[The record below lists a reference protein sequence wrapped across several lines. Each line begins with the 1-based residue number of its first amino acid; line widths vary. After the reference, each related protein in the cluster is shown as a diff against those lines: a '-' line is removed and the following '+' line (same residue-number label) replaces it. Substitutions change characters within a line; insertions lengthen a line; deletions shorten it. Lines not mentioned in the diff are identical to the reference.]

1 MSFEL
6 FSTLFFLSIFIKS
19 NSLSF
24 QDILLRKT
32 IENNP
37 DKNIM
42 ISPYSLYKMLSLL
55 SNGAIGNT
63 QKEIL
68 ELLNPDKEIDESI
81 LEKINSNIFES
92 ITNIESENEINDS
105 KCKVNLKDVNA
116 LFLRDYNNLKKEFKE
131 ICDYYNNSYFELVD
145 IEQINNFCSENT
157 EGKIDHIID
166 EMDGYYLG
174 D

>member
-1 MSFEL
+1 MPFEL
-6 FSTLFFLSIFIKS
+6 FSILFFLSIFIKS

-92 ITNIESENEINDS
+92 ITNIESENEIDDS
-105 KCKVNLKDVNA
+105 KCKVTLKDVNA
-116 LFLRDYNNLKKEFKE
+116 FFLRDYNNLKKEFKE
-131 ICDYYNNSYFELVD
+131 ICIYYNNSYFEL
-145 IEQINNFCSENT
+145 
-157 EGKIDHIID
+157 GKILKEKLTI
-166 EMDGYYLG
+166 
-174 D
+174 

>member
-24 QDILLRKT
+24 QDMLLRKT

-55 SNGAIGNT
+55 SNGAIDNT

-81 LEKINSNIFES
+81 LEKINSNIYES

-105 KCKVNLKDVNA
+105 KCKVTLKDVNA

-131 ICDYYNNSYFELVD
+131 ICDYYNNSYFEL
-145 IEQINNFCSENT
+145 QY
-157 EGKIDHIID
+157 G
-166 EMDGYYLG
+166 
-174 D
+174 